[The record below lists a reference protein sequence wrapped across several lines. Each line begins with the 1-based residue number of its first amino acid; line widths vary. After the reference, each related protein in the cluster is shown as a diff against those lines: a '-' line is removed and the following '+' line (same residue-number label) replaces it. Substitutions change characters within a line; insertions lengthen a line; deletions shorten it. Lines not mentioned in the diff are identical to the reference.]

1 MTLTS
6 IATLFISMV
15 VLAAVPSI
23 SVITVITRSVSNG
36 FKHGAMTAGG
46 IVSGDLVFIAIA
58 IFGLSVLADALGD
71 MFVVIKYLGGAYL
84 LWLGV
89 SLWRT
94 RSKTTSATAIADTS
108 LFSSFMAGLL
118 ITLGDHKAILFYL
131 GFFPAFIDLSAITQA
146 DAGLIIGITILAVG
160 GTKLVYAYMAAKA
173 GRLLANTR
181 LLSFINRLAGAMMI
195 AIGIVLITRS

>member
-23 SVITVITRSVSNG
+23 SVISVITRSVSNG
-36 FKHGAMTAGG
+36 FIHGAMTACG
-46 IVSGDLVFIAIA
+46 IVIGDLVYIAIA

-84 LWLGV
+84 LWLGL

-94 RSKTTSATAIADTS
+94 RFKTATATSMADLS
-108 LFSSFMAGLL
+108 LFSSFIAGLL
-118 ITLGDHKAILFYL
+118 ITLGDQKAILFYL
-131 GFFPAFIDLSAITQA
+131 GFFPAFIELSTLSQL
-146 DAGLIIGITILAVG
+146 DAGLIVGITILAVG
-160 GTKLVYAYMAAKA
+160 GTKLAYAYMAAKA
-173 GRLLANTR
+173 GRLIVNAR
-181 LLSFINRLAGAMMI
+181 LMSAINRLAGAVMI
-195 AIGIVLITRS
+195 AIGIVVITRT

>member
-36 FKHGAMTAGG
+36 FIHGAMIACG
-46 IVSGDLVFIAIA
+46 IVIGDLVYIAIA

-84 LWLGV
+84 LWLGL

-94 RSKTTSATAIADTS
+94 RFKTATATGIAELS
-108 LFSSFMAGLL
+108 LFSSFIAGLL
-118 ITLGDHKAILFYL
+118 ITLGDQKAILFYL
-131 GFFPAFIDLSAITQA
+131 GFFPAFIDLDTLSQA
-146 DAGLIIGITILAVG
+146 DVGLIVGITILAVG
-160 GTKLVYAYMAAKA
+160 GTKLAYAYMAAKA
-173 GRLLANTR
+173 GRLLANAR
-181 LLSFINRLAGAMMI
+181 LMSAINRLAGAVMI
-195 AIGIVLITRS
+195 AIGIVVITRT